1 MSGRR
6 LQSANVA
13 LLTEIRPT
21 LWRRESSAADE
32 PAAML
37 DPRAFGERLAL

>member
-1 MSGRR
+1 
-6 LQSANVA
+6 
-13 LLTEIRPT
+13 LTEIRPT
-21 LWRRESSAADE
+21 WWRRDSSVADE